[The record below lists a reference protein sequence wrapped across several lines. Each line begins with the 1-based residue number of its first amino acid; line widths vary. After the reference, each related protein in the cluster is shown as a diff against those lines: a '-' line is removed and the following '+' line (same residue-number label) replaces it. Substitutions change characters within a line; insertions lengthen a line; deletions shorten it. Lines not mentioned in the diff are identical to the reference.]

1 MPIQNLS
8 KIFQP
13 RSVAVVGASINLGS
27 VGRTVL
33 ENLQRAGFAGELYP
47 INPKYESVLNL
58 RTYASIDKLPS
69 APDLV
74 IIATPAATVPAL
86 VGDCGAA
93 GVRGLI
99 VVSAGFREVGPA
111 GQAIEADLERKMAK
125 FPDMRLIGPNS
136 LGATQK

>member
-13 RSVAVVGASINLGS
+13 RSVAVIGASAKLGS

-33 ENLQRAGFAGELYP
+33 ENRQRARFAGELFP
-47 INPKYESVLNL
+47 INPKYDSVLNL
-58 RTYASIDKLPS
+58 RAYPSISKLPDP
-69 APDLV
+69 PDLA

-86 VGDCGAA
+86 VGECGAA

-99 VVSAGFREVGPA
+99 VLSAGFQEVGPA
-111 GQAIEADLERKMAK
+111 GQAIEADLQ
-125 FPDMRLIGPNS
+125 L
-136 LGATQK
+136 